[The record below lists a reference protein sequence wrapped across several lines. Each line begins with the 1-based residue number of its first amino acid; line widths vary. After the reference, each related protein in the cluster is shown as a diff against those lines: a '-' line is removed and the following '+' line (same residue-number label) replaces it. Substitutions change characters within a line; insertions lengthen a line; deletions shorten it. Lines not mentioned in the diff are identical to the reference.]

1 MLEPQ
6 SRHHVLSC
14 EGECLGLNMP
24 PFPWRAPAAPRALG
38 PSVLRPTTQRPER
51 QSLEAASWPSR
62 LYSWVEHQDPWGF
75 ALESLPSLCPSR
87 ASLVPRAKQPHG
99 VPRIPW
105 PCWRAGVSV
114 AGISNPNVFPCVPP
128 PGLAGTC
135 LLFPSRREQPV
146 ARQGLVGLMA
156 LPPRHKTRAWELP
169 PGKASS
175 TRCLNTRPKGG
186 LLCNITLALVPPR
199 PPWGLGRCRPSAAQ
213 SPLGPA
219 WVPGLSVA

>member
-1 MLEPQ
+1 MSQPG
-6 SRHHVLSC
+6 LSC
-14 EGECLGLNMP
+14 AQGE
-24 PFPWRAPAAPRALG
+24 AAPRRPKDPLAL
-38 PSVLRPTTQRPER
+38 LARR
-51 QSLEAASWPSR
+51 
-62 LYSWVEHQDPWGF
+62 
-75 ALESLPSLCPSR
+75 
-87 ASLVPRAKQPHG
+87 G
-99 VPRIPW
+99 VCGW
-105 PCWRAGVSV
+105 HLH
-114 AGISNPNVFPCVPP
+114 PNGFPCVPP

-156 LPPRHKTRAWELP
+156 IPPRHKTRAWELP

-219 WVPGLSVA
+219 WVPGLSVAGKAPQTCSLVCKRLAWLQNALRSQAGTSRLSRARAVVA

>member
-75 ALESLPSLCPSR
+75 ALESLLAFVPAGPLLCPGRSSPTASQGSLGPAGAQGCLWLASPPKRVPLCAAAWFGWNVPSFPKQAR
-87 ASLVPRAKQPHG
+87 AACSEAGPGGLDGSPTKAQNQSLGAASWQ
-99 VPRIPW
+99 
-105 PCWRAGVSV
+105 SV
-114 AGISNPNVFPCVPP
+114 FDSVLEHQAQ
-128 PGLAGTC
+128 
-135 LLFPSRREQPV
+135 R
-146 ARQGLVGLMA
+146 
-156 LPPRHKTRAWELP
+156 
-169 PGKASS
+169 
-175 TRCLNTRPKGG
+175 G

>member
-1 MLEPQ
+1 M
-6 SRHHVLSC
+6 
-14 EGECLGLNMP
+14 LGLEHAS
-24 PFPWRAPAAPRALG
+24 FPLAGPSSTALG

-75 ALESLPSLCPSR
+75 ALESLLAFVPAGPLLCPGRS
-87 ASLVPRAKQPHG
+87 SPRRPKDPLALLARRG
-99 VPRIPW
+99 VCGW
-105 PCWRAGVSV
+105 HLH
-114 AGISNPNVFPCVPP
+114 PNGFPCVPP

-186 LLCNITLALVPPR
+186 CSATSLSPWSR
-199 PPWGLGRCRPSAAQ
+199 PDL
-213 SPLGPA
+213 
-219 WVPGLSVA
+219 PGA